1 MSTLFGG
8 GGGGSAPTPPKLR
21 QVSTA
26 VGGPLWNTAADFGK
40 TWAANMRSSYGLGQT
55 AGATVGPSWEAK
67 YLGPGALAMQ
77 GQAATAE
84 AGGMDPQV
92 QGVLQSGFGAPRGAG
107 ASTGSTWNLG
117 VNPYQTAKEL
127 GQAPLTQLERNQG
140 FTTALEKQWQPP
152 DLTLTGTDL
161 YDVATQQAAQNA
173 QARQAA
179 LAAQI
184 QGSNYAASAQAQ
196 AQGAETAAFGN
207 IAAAGIKAFT
217 PTTGYYAP
225 GSTPGGTG
233 GSDYSSPPSDVS
245 PGGGQYTSSFGS
257 PPGGT

>member
-8 GGGGSAPTPPKLR
+8 GGGGSAPAAPKLR

-55 AGATVGPSWEAK
+55 AGATVPPSWEAK
-67 YLGPGALAMQ
+67 YLGPGALAMM
-77 GQAATAE
+77 GQARTAE
-84 AGGMDPQV
+84 TGAMDPQT
-92 QGVLQSGFGAPRGAG
+92 QAVLQSGFGAPAGAG

-117 VNPYQTAKEL
+117 VNPYQEAKEL
-127 GQAPLTQLERNQG
+127 GQAPLQQLQRNQG
-140 FTTALEKQWQPP
+140 FTMGLEKQWPAP
-152 DLTLTGTDL
+152 ELTLTGADL
-161 YDVATQQAAQNA
+161 YSVATQQAAQNA

-184 QGSNYAASAQAQ
+184 QGSNYAAAAQSQ

-207 IAAAGIKAFT
+207 IAAAGIKSFAT
-217 PTTGYYAP
+217 PYTGYYAP

-233 GSDYSSPPSDVS
+233 GSDYSAPPSDVS
-245 PGGGQYTSSFGS
+245 PGGGQYSTFGS
-257 PPGGT
+257 PPSGG